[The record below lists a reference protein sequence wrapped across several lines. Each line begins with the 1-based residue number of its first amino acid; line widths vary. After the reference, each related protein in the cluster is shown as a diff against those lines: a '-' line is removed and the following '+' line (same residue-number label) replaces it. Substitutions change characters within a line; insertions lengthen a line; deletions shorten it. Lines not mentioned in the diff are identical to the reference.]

1 MSKKI
6 VFNPTEAQLA
16 RIYTLAQFGLP
27 VRNIAESYGM
37 GEDTFMRC
45 RKENPALDKAIKEG
59 MAAGNE
65 AVAECLF
72 TQMRNGNIAAGIFLA
87 KIRLRMSE
95 RASALDGQGLQ
106 AAQKPE
112 KINFTSMTPIEAAR
126 VYQQVMRGEK

>member
-27 VRNIAESYGM
+27 IANMAQSYGM
-37 GEDTFMRC
+37 SEDTFSRI
-45 RKENPALDKAIKEG
+45 RKTNPALDKAIKDG

-87 KIRLRMSE
+87 KIRLKMSE
-95 RASALDGQGLQ
+95 
-106 AAQKPE
+106 
-112 KINFTSMTPIEAAR
+112 
-126 VYQQVMRGEK
+126 